1 MSQNLEARIRGHQPP
16 LPLVDAVAPLDATTA
31 PGTGTDSDTDSDS
44 DADADTEWRLDEHTR
59 MVGRMGIAAA
69 RAQLRRAPTSTG
81 ARGTT
86 PDRRTPG
93 RAA

>member
-16 LPLVDAVAPLDATTA
+16 LPLVDVSPHDDPTAT
-31 PGTGTDSDTDSDS
+31 S
-44 DADADTEWRLDEHTR
+44 DAGTEAEWRLDEHTR

-69 RAQLRRAPTSTG
+69 RAQLRNGTASAGPGGTDPVRRAT
-81 ARGTT
+81 
-86 PDRRTPG
+86 G